1 MSECSHDSST
11 RITIAYLAWFNLTKH
26 HMQKQKCPTVETS
39 PPMEKRER
47 GGGGLEGLVG
57 ALHDPCIKSEQDAYQ
72 QTLKEFK

>member
-1 MSECSHDSST
+1 
-11 RITIAYLAWFNLTKH
+11 
-26 HMQKQKCPTVETS
+26 MQKQKCPTVETS

>member
-1 MSECSHDSST
+1 
-11 RITIAYLAWFNLTKH
+11 
-26 HMQKQKCPTVETS
+26 MQKQKCPTVETS

-47 GGGGLEGLVG
+47 ERGGLGGLVG